1 MNAFL
6 PDLLAIALA
15 LVCGLIARGLRLP
28 PLVGFLAA
36 GFLLHALGGR
46 QTPLLAEFA
55 DLGVT
60 LLLFT
65 IGLKLRL
72 RSLLMPQIWGV
83 GSLHMLLAT
92 LLGSVL
98 LLLLGMAGM
107 SGLAGL
113 DASTLL
119 LLSFALSFSSTVL
132 ALKLLEEQGETAS
145 LYGRIAIGILI
156 VQDIAAVIYLGA
168 STGKLPSAWALALLL
183 LIPLRPLLQR
193 LLTWSGRGELQV
205 LFGLSIALGGALL
218 FERLGVKGDL
228 GALLLGVLLA
238 GHPRTNDLARHLM
251 GFKDLFLVGFFL
263 GIGLS
268 APLSLQSLGL
278 AGLILLLVL
287 PLKTLLFFL
296 LFLAFRLRARTAFLS
311 ALTLAN
317 FSEFGLIVLAE
328 GVAHGLLPSEWMV
341 VLALAVSLSFVLM
354 APLEARAHGM
364 YRGIRIVLQR
374 WERAER
380 LAEEAD
386 VHPGR
391 VRIIV
396 FGMGRVGT
404 GAYEAMRKRFGDE
417 VLGVDVDEQRVAMHC
432 ERGRKVIRGS
442 ATDPDFRERVH
453 VDLARVSVIMLA
465 LPTLEEMRN
474 AARTLR
480 NSGYRG
486 HLAATARYEED
497 EAALREAG
505 VDAVYN
511 FYAEAGYGLADT
523 VCQQLLCDLPQ
534 AGDDRPGNRNPR
546 RGGD

>member
-6 PDLLAIALA
+6 PDLLAIGVAL
-15 LVCGLIARGLRLP
+15 LCGLLARGLRLP

-36 GFLLHALGGR
+36 GFLLHAFGGER
-46 QTPLLAEFA
+46 TPLLTEFA

-83 GSLHMLLAT
+83 GTLHMLLVT
-92 LLGSVL
+92 LFGSGL
-98 LLLLGMAGM
+98 LILLGMAGV

-113 DASTLL
+113 EAKALL
-119 LLSFALSFSSTVL
+119 LFGFALSFSSTVL
-132 ALKLLEEQGETAS
+132 AIKLLEEQGETVS

-156 VQDIAAVIYLGA
+156 VQDMAAVLYLGA
-168 STGKLPSAWALALLL
+168 STGKLPSAWALGLLL
-183 LIPLRPLLQR
+183 LIPLRPVLQR
-193 LLTWSGRGELQV
+193 FLTWSGRGELQV

-263 GIGLS
+263 SIGLA

-328 GVAHGLLPSEWMV
+328 GVKQGLMDSDWLV
-341 VLALAVSLSFVLM
+341 VLALVVSLSFVLM
-354 APLEARAHGM
+354 APIEARAHGL
-364 YRGIRIVLQR
+364 YRKGRAVLQR
-374 WERAER
+374 LERSGR
-380 LAEEAD
+380 IPEEAD
-386 VHPGR
+386 VHPGP

-417 VLGVDVDEQRVAMHC
+417 VLGVDVDEQRVAKHC
-432 ERGRKVIRGS
+432 TQGRKVVRGS

-453 VDLARVSVIMLA
+453 VDLAQVSVIMLT
-465 LPTLEEMRN
+465 LPTPEEMRI

-480 NSGYRG
+480 QSGYRG

-497 EAALREAG
+497 EAALEGAG

-511 FYAEAGYGLADT
+511 FYAEAGFGFADT
-523 VCQQLLCDLPQ
+523 VCRQLLCDLPKPSG
-534 AGDDRPGNRNPR
+534 ARSGNDNPR
-546 RGGD
+546 QGGD